1 MKRSIILLLALVLLL
16 GGGYFGFQIF
26 KIELKARVA
35 QVLLQYAWH
44 KTIKTGEDQRPWK
57 SFDGNPILRLTI
69 PDHEVDQIVLKGTS
83 GQSLAFGPAF
93 HEESLLPGN
102 GGTTVVSSHR
112 DSHGI
117 YIKNLKI
124 GDIIKLQDRYKQWHT
139 YTIDDFS
146 IIDVK
151 NYSILTLNTEDNL
164 LIITCY
170 PFNAIRSGTPLR
182 YVVSASLDLE
192 KGFLIN

>member
-1 MKRSIILLLALVLLL
+1 MKKLLILLLAFILLL
-16 GGGYFGFQIF
+16 GGGYFGLKVL

-44 KTIKTGEDQRPWK
+44 KTIKTGENQRPWK

-69 PDHEVDQIVLKGTS
+69 PDYEVDQIVLKGTS

-102 GGTTVVSSHR
+102 GGTTVLSSHR

-117 YIKNLKI
+117 YIKKLQI
-124 GDIIKLQDRYKQWHT
+124 GDIIKLQDRYQQWHT
-139 YTIDDFS
+139 YQIDDFS
-146 IIDVK
+146 IIDVSK
-151 NYSILTLNTEDNL
+151 YSISTLNTEDNL

-182 YVVSASLDLE
+182 YVVSASQNLDARTV
-192 KGFLIN
+192 N